1 MGAQVKRDPRI
12 HGVGR
17 WDGGGSPLPRR
28 YPTSRRPAPSPG
40 LPHPLLHQPLPGEE
54 GGGREWGGRERRRK
68 GASKA
73 KARQDTPW
81 DHTEL
86 ATSPKQLNP
95 LHQPAQVSLSPPRVP
110 SKANSGPAASY
121 LKALPLACFRFPN
134 LPLAPKVST
143 TPESLG
149 RSSRPPLPF
158 QPPFLSQTY
167 PLPHS
172 LP

>member
-1 MGAQVKRDPRI
+1 MGWRRVPTAQEVP
-12 HGVGR
+12 HQQEAH
-17 WDGGGSPLPRR
+17 PLPWFAP
-28 YPTSRRPAPSPG
+28 PTAAPATPW
-40 LPHPLLHQPLPGEE
+40 
-54 GGGREWGGRERRRK
+54 GGGRRERGGRERRRK

-95 LHQPAQVSLSPPRVP
+95 LHQPAQVSLSPPRAP
-110 SKANSGPAASY
+110 SQANSGPAASY
-121 LKALPLACFRFPN
+121 LKATPLACFRFPN
-134 LPLAPKVST
+134 LPLAPTVST

-167 PLPHS
+167 PPTLLSALTPIYTFQNIYVP
-172 LP
+172 LIP